1 MAVIVSSGNI
11 NLNQANGFYASYASN
26 PASFANGA
34 NSSLG
39 PFGLALTSGQTI
51 SLTFSSNHTCTG
63 VVLCIHLG
71 YAAANAT
78 SSTYNRDVT
87 VTLQENVATVWT
99 DRVSK
104 TLTAATIFRNQ
115 TYLGGYYFTDFDFGA
130 GYSVTTAASTWRLNV
145 TQGAGSGT
153 AYIGISDAT
162 NPFYITY
169 SSTTVTANAG
179 KILKNVTWDT
189 AADTVGYTAHGLTDT
204 TPIVFTPVDQGVGT
218 IAGGL
223 TAGTVYYVKN
233 AAANTFQVAATSGG
247 ATINLTGSPTTG
259 WMVLAAGDTPWA
271 VKGKIT
277 INCDFVT
284 KGQAGTGYTG
294 RICCGGAVSS
304 SSASTDPFDWAMWE
318 WENPASAKYY
328 FVMDGLLCLSAHSG
342 FNIGTSASRIAYA
355 NKAVIISMSNQFANG
370 ASPYAGISGAQAGI
384 YYGDTGIAI
393 YMYGAIPSREYC
405 TLTANANVGDSSL
418 TVDDATGFGAG
429 DQLQTSKQ
437 DTLGAGS
444 TTILVVSSL
453 TGSTQIN
460 ISPTVPTNK
469 RFSGAKVFRV
479 GNTGTDGYGI
489 EVRSTT
495 TTSTYQVLSSW
506 VAAFKASGV
515 FTYKQQRKAVFSA
528 SYPWNNS
535 SGGLSITNC
544 CCNEAG
550 THNVPGFALGATMQN
565 NIFYLAGSTTGFFN
579 PWIKVSTLSSGST
592 FKSGKVIF
600 DNNICVSGSMW
611 NTSGLTNGL
620 LTMRVSNNHFSNCL
634 NGLVLAGPN
643 LEHYNNYYYSI
654 YGNTTIAYCTV
665 SAYLIYSIKN
675 WSGNTYDR
683 CVRPL
688 YLQTIIGEMS
698 GDSFG
703 PTVQNTYDITP
714 AEDSYINSA
723 ITMPTTPL
731 PLVFENTVKQSCV
744 DGSALAITDE
754 TFAGDDTYYTP
765 LYTLKR
771 CGSGFTDTTQ
781 LNSSDTMR
789 FEYLSST
796 TPGEWV
802 QSVPTGDIQNKDM
815 TIICRVKIN
824 SATYYAGTYQ
834 KPRLTVTYD
843 DGANEV
849 YDEATNSTGEQL
861 LIVTITPTTT
871 TGFILVKLSGMTDA
885 TGSNAR
891 VYFGDFSIL
900 YPAGVTVNLGKL
912 TNWNLGNPVVP
923 TISTGVN
930 ANDVWAADPAT
941 AGAGTYG
948 DKLKKS
954 LTIGQF
960 MALK

>member
-26 PASFANGA
+26 PASFANGEG
-34 NSSLG
+34 SSAG
-39 PFGLALTSGQTI
+39 PFGLALTSGQTV
-51 SLTFSSNHTCTG
+51 SLTFSSNHTCIG

-71 YAAANAT
+71 YLAANYT

-99 DRVSK
+99 DRVSN

-115 TYLGGYYFTDFDFGA
+115 TYYGGYYFTDFDFGA
-130 GYSVTTAASTWRLNV
+130 GYAVTTAASTWRLNV
-145 TQGAGSGT
+145 TQGSGTGT

-189 AADTVGYTAHGLTDT
+189 TADTVGYTAHGLTDT

-247 ATINLTGSPTTG
+247 AAINLTGSPTTG

-277 INCDFVT
+277 INCDFVC
-284 KGQAGTGYTG
+284 KGQSGTGYTG

-304 SSASTDPFDWAMWE
+304 SSASTNPEDWSMWD
-318 WENPASAKYY
+318 WENPASSKYY
-328 FVMDGLLCLSAHSG
+328 FAMDGLLCLSAHSG
-342 FNIGTSASRIAYA
+342 FNVGTSASRISYA
-355 NKAVIISMSNQFANG
+355 NKAVIITLSSQLVNG
-370 ASPYAGISGAQAGI
+370 SKGYSGISGAQAGT
-384 YYGDTGIAI
+384 YYGDTGIAV

-444 TTILVVSSL
+444 TTTLVVSSL
-453 TGSTQIN
+453 TGTTQIN

-489 EVRSTT
+489 EVRATT

-506 VAAFKASGV
+506 VAAFNASGV
-515 FTYKQQRKAVFSA
+515 FTYKQQRKAVFNTA
-528 SYPWNNS
+528 HPWNNAN
-535 SGGLSITNC
+535 GGFSVTNC
-544 CCNEAG
+544 CGNEAG
-550 THNVPGFALGATMQN
+550 THYIPGFALGATIQN
-565 NIFYLAGSTTGFFN
+565 NIFYLAAATTGFFT
-579 PWIKVSTLSSGST
+579 PWVKVSTLSSGST

-600 DNNICVSGSMW
+600 DNNICVSGSFW
-611 NTSGLTNGL
+611 NTSALTNGL
-620 LTMRVSNNHFSNCL
+620 ITMQISNNHFSNCL
-634 NGLVLAGPN
+634 NGLVLAGAN
-643 LEHYNNYYYSI
+643 LEHYGNYYYSI
-654 YGNTTIAYCTV
+654 YGNTTVAYATV
-665 SAYLIYSIKN
+665 NVYIVYSIKR
-675 WSGNTYDR
+675 WDTNTFDR
-683 CVRPL
+683 CVRAL

-698 GDSFG
+698 SDSYG
-703 PTVQNTYDITP
+703 PTVQNTYDISP
-714 AEDSYINSA
+714 AEDSYISAA

-731 PLVFENTVKQSCV
+731 TLVFENTVASSCV
-744 DGSALAITDE
+744 DGSSLAITDE
-754 TFAGDDTYYTP
+754 TFVGDDTYYTP

-796 TPGEWV
+796 TAGEWT
-802 QSVPTGDIQNKDM
+802 QSIPTGNIQNKTM
-815 TIICRVKIN
+815 TIICRCKIN
-824 SATYYAGTYQ
+824 SATYYAGTHQ
-834 KPRLTVTYD
+834 LPRLTVTYD
-843 DGANEV
+843 DGT
-849 YDEATNSTGEQL
+849 ATTYAQASASTTEQVL
-861 LIVTITPTTT
+861 VVTITPTTT
-871 TGFILVKLSGMTDA
+871 TGFILFTLSGYTDA

-900 YPAGVTVNLGKL
+900 YPAGVTLNLGKL

-923 TISTGVN
+923 TISTSVS
-930 ANDVWAADPAT
+930 ANDVWAADPASFGSGT
-941 AGAGTYG
+941 AGALLNGAL
-948 DKLKKS
+948 KL
-954 LTIGQF
+954 GQF
-960 MALK
+960 IALK